1 MQYTCTYHD
10 SRADCNGSTA
20 VGVRYN
26 IAVADRQECDG
37 NEPHGIEQIRML
49 DIVVTAPTHRH
60 TDTHKHTGHRYTAL
74 YNRRN

>member
-1 MQYTCTYHD
+1 MPVKGSCRAILRTMQYTCTYHD
-10 SRADCNGSTA
+10 SGADCNGSPA

-49 DIVVTAPTHRH
+49 DIVVTAPTC
-60 TDTHKHTGHRYTAL
+60 K
-74 YNRRN
+74 